1 MGILVTVLI
10 GFLAALIVPWLHR
23 KETSATGW
31 WLAAIPAALSV
42 YLAGWIP
49 RVADE
54 GAVRIVYPWVGALDV
69 HLSFLVDGLSLF
81 FALLVCIV
89 GIPVFIYSGPYM
101 EGRSHA
107 GRFYGYLLFFMA
119 SMLGLVL
126 ADGIFALYVFF
137 ELTSLASFLLIGFE
151 HDDETSRSS
160 AWQALL
166 VTAAGGFA
174 LMAGLILLGG
184 VTGTYELSQMMDRGP
199 DVRAARL
206 YLPILLLVLAGAF
219 TKSAQFPFYFW
230 LPNAMAAPTPVSAY
244 LHSAT
249 MVKAGIYLLAR
260 FSPLLGGTNAW
271 VAIVTGT
278 GALTMVLASF
288 LALRHVNLKRLL
300 AYSTVMALG
309 LLTMLLGVGSEGAV
323 LGCMTFVAVHAL
335 YKAPLFMVAGTL
347 EHQAGSYDLA
357 KVAGLRSALPITFGA
372 AVVAALSM
380 AGIPPLLGF
389 AGKETILNALL
400 ETDVRPHLL
409 TASAVLASAA
419 ITAAAGLAA
428 LRPFIGR
435 RRAPA
440 ETVRRASAGLWL
452 PPVLLAALGLLLGL
466 APSFV
471 SRRLLE
477 PATSN
482 VLAAPVSEQ
491 LELWHGLTPEL
502 GLSAA
507 TIALGLAL
515 YAAWTRLHDSA
526 GMRTFAAWF
535 GEGLDRAYHAI
546 LHGLIGVARWQTRV
560 LQHGVLRHYT
570 AASIAASVL
579 LIGYALVRRADIGRP
594 ELGVEMFGYE
604 TAALGLLIVAAVG
617 VVVARTRFTAVLS
630 LSAAGFSVAAIFLI
644 FGAPDAAMV
653 QLLIE
658 TLTMILVVIALIDMP
673 EAYHEPGRD
682 RWRYRNVV
690 IALSTGAVVT
700 LLMLAVLEIPLDNAV
715 GEFYARNSV
724 DEVHA
729 RNVVNAILL
738 SFRSFDTLGEVT
750 VLVAAALG
758 AYALIR
764 RHDAVRE
771 DPPLDPHTEE
781 TS

>member
-1 MGILVTVLI
+1 
-10 GFLAALIVPWLHR
+10 
-23 KETSATGW
+23 
-31 WLAAIPAALSV
+31 
-42 YLAGWIP
+42 
-49 RVADE
+49 
-54 GAVRIVYPWVGALDV
+54 
-69 HLSFLVDGLSLF
+69 
-81 FALLVCIV
+81 
-89 GIPVFIYSGPYM
+89 
-101 EGRSHA
+101 
-107 GRFYGYLLFFMA
+107 
-119 SMLGLVL
+119 
-126 ADGIFALYVFF
+126 
-137 ELTSLASFLLIGFE
+137 
-151 HDDETSRSS
+151 
-160 AWQALL
+160 
-166 VTAAGGFA
+166 
-174 LMAGLILLGG
+174 
-184 VTGTYELSQMMDRGP
+184 
-199 DVRAARL
+199 
-206 YLPILLLVLAGAF
+206 
-219 TKSAQFPFYFW
+219 
-230 LPNAMAAPTPVSAY
+230 
-244 LHSAT
+244 
-249 MVKAGIYLLAR
+249 
-260 FSPLLGGTNAW
+260 
-271 VAIVTGT
+271 
-278 GALTMVLASF
+278 
-288 LALRHVNLKRLL
+288 
-300 AYSTVMALG
+300 
-309 LLTMLLGVGSEGAV
+309 
-323 LGCMTFVAVHAL
+323 
-335 YKAPLFMVAGTL
+335 
-347 EHQAGSYDLA
+347 
-357 KVAGLRSALPITFGA
+357 
-372 AVVAALSM
+372 
-380 AGIPPLLGF
+380 
-389 AGKETILNALL
+389 
-400 ETDVRPHLL
+400 
-409 TASAVLASAA
+409 
-419 ITAAAGLAA
+419 
-428 LRPFIGR
+428 
-435 RRAPA
+435 
-440 ETVRRASAGLWL
+440 
-452 PPVLLAALGLLLGL
+452 
-466 APSFV
+466 
-471 SRRLLE
+471 
-477 PATSN
+477 
-482 VLAAPVSEQ
+482 
-491 LELWHGLTPEL
+491 
-502 GLSAA
+502 
-507 TIALGLAL
+507 
-515 YAAWTRLHDSA
+515 
-526 GMRTFAAWF
+526 MRTFAAWF

-579 LIGYALVRRADIGRP
+579 LIGYALVRRAGIGRP